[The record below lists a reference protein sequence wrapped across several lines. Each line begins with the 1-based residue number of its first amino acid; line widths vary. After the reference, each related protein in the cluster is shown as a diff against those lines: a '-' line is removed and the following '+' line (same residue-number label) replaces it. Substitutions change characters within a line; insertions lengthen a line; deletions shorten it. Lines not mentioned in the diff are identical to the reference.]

1 MLNSAGSIARRKCCV
16 DQLAGVE
23 SYFKGRAEGAL
34 HIEPVD
40 INGTIA
46 REVIDGRY
54 DEAIMNHGSHYLK
67 CKKKII
73 ESAINEMQVF

>member
-16 DQLAGVE
+16 NQLTDVE
-23 SYFKGRAEGAL
+23 SCVRRRPEGVL
-34 HIEPVD
+34 HIEPVN

-54 DEAIMNHGSHYLK
+54 DAGCIGSHHELWFALFK
-67 CKKKII
+67 
-73 ESAINEMQVF
+73 MQEEDH

>member
-1 MLNSAGSIARRKCCV
+1 VLNYVGSIARRKCCV

-23 SYFKGRAEGAL
+23 SYFRGRPEGAL

-54 DEAIMNHGSHYLK
+54 DAGCIGSHHELWFALFK
-67 CKKKII
+67 
-73 ESAINEMQVF
+73 MQEEDH

>member
-1 MLNSAGSIARRKCCV
+1 VLNSAGSIARRKCCV

-23 SYFKGRAEGAL
+23 NYFRGRPGGAL

-54 DEAIMNHGSHYLK
+54 DAGCFGSHHELWFALFK
-67 CKKKII
+67 
-73 ESAINEMQVF
+73 MQEEDH

>member
-23 SYFKGRAEGAL
+23 SYFRRRPEVAL

-54 DEAIMNHGSHYLK
+54 DAGCIGSHHELWFALFK
-67 CKKKII
+67 
-73 ESAINEMQVF
+73 MQEEDH